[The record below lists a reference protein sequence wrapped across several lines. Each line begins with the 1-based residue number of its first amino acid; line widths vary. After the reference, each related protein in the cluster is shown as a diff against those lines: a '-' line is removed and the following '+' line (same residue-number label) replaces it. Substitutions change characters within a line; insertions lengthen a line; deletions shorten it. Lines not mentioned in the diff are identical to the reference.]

1 MLYARAWANQDIE
14 REWKELL
21 DDEKIKEAAL
31 EIRGVTDLTKTNIG
45 NVTKLTIINYASQKE
60 NRVID
65 TKKMAEKNL
74 IELKTVFLGGGN
86 GDRALEL
93 SKKIMKRRFAIY
105 GLTQRFKEKRN
116 DAKANGEKYDDEF
129 EMQQITAQI
138 DSFEERYG
146 LDYGVVGKEE
156 WLDIERNDENY
167 YRYILNELRR

>member
-1 MLYARAWANQDIE
+1 
-14 REWKELL
+14 
-21 DDEKIKEAAL
+21 
-31 EIRGVTDLTKTNIG
+31 
-45 NVTKLTIINYASQKE
+45 
-60 NRVID
+60 
-65 TKKMAEKNL
+65 
-74 IELKTVFLGGGN
+74 
-86 GDRALEL
+86 
-93 SKKIMKRRFAIY
+93 MKRRFAIY